1 MDQGTAVVIGEAQG
15 IGAAIAQRLGR
26 AEWCSN
32 VVVADLHRDL
42 AEDVASGIPGASGRH
57 VDVTDPGSLD
67 ELVAATPAAGHVA
80 IAAGIFSAS
89 PAMETAR
96 ADLER
101 VLAVNLIGVFAA
113 AQGYARAMADRGG
126 GSIVAV
132 ASIAA
137 TMPRMRQAAYCA
149 SKAGM
154 RQALRVLGREAIA
167 HGVRIN
173 TVSPGP
179 TDTPM
184 MRQLAADHASVDD
197 LAAGDPGALR
207 PRIPAGRVA
216 RPDDVAEVTA
226 FLLSPESE
234 HVVLRDFVVDGGETL
249 GL

>member
-1 MDQGTAVVIGEAQG
+1 MQAGTAVVIGGGQG

-32 VVVADLHRDL
+32 VVVADLD
-42 AEDVASGIPGASGRH
+42 AERAEQVAAGIPGATSRR
-57 VDVTDPGSLD
+57 VDVTDPGLLE
-67 ELVAATPAAGHVA
+67 ELVAATADAGHVA
-80 IAAGIFSAS
+80 IAAGVFSAS
-89 PAMETAR
+89 PALQTPR
-96 ADLER
+96 SDFER
-101 VLAVNLIGVFAA
+101 VLSVNLIGVFAA

-154 RQALRVLGREAIA
+154 RQALRVLGMEAIA

-216 RPDDVAEVTA
+216 RPYDAAAVTA

-234 HVVLRDFVVDGGETL
+234 HVVLRDFVVDGGEML